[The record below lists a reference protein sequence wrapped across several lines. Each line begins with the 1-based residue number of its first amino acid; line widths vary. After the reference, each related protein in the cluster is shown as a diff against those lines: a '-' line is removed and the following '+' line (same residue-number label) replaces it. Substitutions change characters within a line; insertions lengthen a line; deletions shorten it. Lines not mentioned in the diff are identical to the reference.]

1 MTRHESPGYYCVTDT
16 PDERPDAEE
25 CAEGRLFVDAD
36 RLVCGAGEMGGLGYA
51 DTLDTYSES
60 TVRRLFGNR
69 FDPQEFD
76 LGTALQRDATL
87 VVPLSA
93 IVGAELRQWEG
104 AQLRGAEHTFAVVVR
119 APSALDDP
127 LLLQLGRG
135 GRNRGTGR
143 TRHVSFAR
151 WLDALDEA
159 TASDADAAASDTGAG
174 ASTSPSGGAAGTPED
189 AGSAGTT
196 DADESAATDPEPSTT
211 EPQAADAAPDTPQSG
226 ALADVARS
234 APVDAPTESGP
245 ETGDATAD
253 SGGQGSPDADE
264 SVATNPEP
272 GEDGATESVDSDG
285 DGTETVDSDDA
296 TDEAA
301 ETDDA
306 TAESAGSDDEPVDSG
321 EPDSEAA
328 DPEPTWLDDEP
339 DDPALIVKNRSN
351 IRLRP
356 RIRCR
361 RGGEVLFLDDIDLAP
376 GDTHR
381 WTEFPEEG
389 VVHLDILFDDGSRN
403 AEQLDERH
411 LRSPPVGVDLY
422 ASGVEVHAAE

>member
-151 WLDALDEA
+151 WLDALDGA
-159 TASDADAAASDTGAG
+159 TASDADAAASDAGIG
-174 ASTSPSGGAAGTPED
+174 ASMSSPEGAADTPED
-189 AGSAGTT
+189 PGSAGTT
-196 DADESAATDPEPSTT
+196 DADESVATDPEPSTA

-253 SGGQGSPDADE
+253 SGGQGPPDADE
-264 SVATNPEP
+264 SVAADPGP
-272 GEDGATESVDSDG
+272 GEDGATETVDSDG

-301 ETDDA
+301 DTDDA

-389 VVHLDILFDDGSRN
+389 VIHLDILFDDGSRN